1 MRIDLAWWQ
10 AAEPFAEFCQR
21 SHQANGGRGL
31 MTRTKLTG
39 SCSWN
44 CGRETDNKSHI
55 CDFCWKAAELS
66 RTNTDEGYKAW
77 AERKRAKAVPKEP
90 KPRSEAQRAA

>member
-1 MRIDLAWWQ
+1 
-10 AAEPFAEFCQR
+10 
-21 SHQANGGRGL
+21 

-66 RTNTDEGYKAW
+66 RTNTDEGYRAW
-77 AERKRAKAVPKEP
+77 AERKRAKAAN
-90 KPRSEAQRAA
+90 PRSEAQKAALLNAQRAKLLKHLPVGELLQ